1 MNASKTLPVIVAAAL
16 CASGCENMNPGENA
30 AVFGGIAGAATGIA
44 LGAAGV
50 DSAITIPVTAGAAVL
65 AGGAAYVVSKQQATA
80 RQRQIAL
87 ANARN
92 AVSKMEAKEKK
103 QAARTGTTKP
113 KAKKPQF
120 IAVDTVA
127 ASESPKGTRQVM
139 VYDTRSEQIVG
150 NNVYSV
156 GKTPSVGAVNKYE
169 TVSAQYVGTGRNL

>member
-1 MNASKTLPVIVAAAL
+1 MKTSQILSVVVVGSMFAA
-16 CASGCENMNPGENA
+16 GCQNMSPGENA

-65 AGGAAYVVSKQQATA
+65 AGAAAYVVSKQQATA

-87 ANARN
+87 ANAR
-92 AVSKMEAKEKK
+92 AAMAKMEAKEKR
-103 QAARTGTTKP
+103 QSSGGASKP
-113 KAKKPQF
+113 KVKKPQF

-127 ASESPKGTRQVM
+127 AAESPKGTSQVM

-150 NNVYSV
+150 NNVYNV
-156 GKTPSVGAVNKYE
+156 GKTPGVGSVNRYE
-169 TVSAQYVGTGRNL
+169 TVSAQYVGTGRSL